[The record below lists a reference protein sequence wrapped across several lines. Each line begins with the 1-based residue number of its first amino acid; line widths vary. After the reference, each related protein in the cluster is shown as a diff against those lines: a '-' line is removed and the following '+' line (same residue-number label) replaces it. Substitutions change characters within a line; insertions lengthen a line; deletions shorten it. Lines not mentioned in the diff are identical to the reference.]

1 MVFEDLI
8 NVFPFIWNWMYQ
20 NREFDRFTTDIAEP
34 LSDRGTINDSY
45 AKDNGMRRWL
55 GR

>member
-34 LSDRGTINDSY
+34 LSDRGGPSMIP
-45 AKDNGMRRWL
+45 MRRTTVYKYP
-55 GR
+55 

>member
-8 NVFPFIWNWMYQ
+8 KVFPFIWNWMYQ
-20 NREFDRFTTDIAEP
+20 NREFDRFTTDITEP

-45 AKDNGMRRWL
+45 AKDNGMRWWL